1 MWINGKNNRVTKKID
16 GIGKKVAEKIIF
28 DLIIDKEK
36 IDSLEEIL
44 SQIKNTYNE
53 CERCFF
59 FKENNKCS
67 FCDNKN
73 RNENIICVVSTKM
86 DAIKILDSSY
96 NGLIHILNGEINLN
110 KNIGPEKLK
119 LSELFVRINKEIE
132 LLLAL
137 NLTFEGE
144 VTSNYIANKAKNITE
159 KISRIARGI
168 PLGGV
173 IDYIYQEPLND
184 AIANRKK
191 LES

>member
-1 MWINGKNNRVTKKID
+1 MEKIIEELKKINGISKKA
-16 GIGKKVAEKIIF
+16 AEKIVF

-36 IDSLEEIL
+36 INSLEEL
-44 SQIKNTYNE
+44 LEQIKNTYTE
-53 CERCFF
+53 CEKCFF
-59 FKENNKCS
+59 FKENNKCG

-73 RNENIICVVSTKM
+73 RNANIICVVSTKM

-144 VTSNYIANKAKNITE
+144 VTSNYIATKAKSITE

-173 IDYIYQEPLND
+173 IDYIDQETLND
-184 AIANRKK
+184 AILNRKK